1 MGYSS
6 LNMIKGTTVE
16 FFNRSV
22 GSETTVECSF
32 NAQGFFAE
40 IILTKTGNV
49 VTNSMIVPHTGGFI
63 VPGSVG
69 TIEITNPKSGVTYTI
84 VRPDVHSV
92 TVTPSSHSSGDTIVM
107 YGIRCDM
114 T

>member
-6 LNMIKGTTVE
+6 LDMIKGNTVK
-16 FFNRSV
+16 FFDRIV
-22 GSETTVECSF
+22 PTEMTFECSF

-49 VTNSMIVPHTGGFI
+49 VTNSIIVPHNGVFI
-63 VPGSVG
+63 VPGSVA
-69 TIEITNPKSGVTYTI
+69 TIEITNPNSGITYTI
-84 VRPDVHSV
+84 VRPDVYSV
-92 TVTPSSHSSGDTIVM
+92 TVTPSSRPSGETIVM